1 MGITIII
8 NTRKF
13 MYGWELSPKNAPEIK
28 STQTLMKTDTKA
40 AKCFYENA
48 QKPFKK
54 KNAPQPSKLVNV
66 VVIHHRRTSWT
77 INLLF
82 GRWINIWESQLHF
95 GPMMEKIHRLTVSR
109 SRVCSPFCLLYSH
122 SQIAMHYR
130 SNAQLMLSFRCV
142 RYQLNDKL
150 NNFRQSNNN

>member
-1 MGITIII
+1 
-8 NTRKF
+8 

-66 VVIHHRRTSWT
+66 VVIHHRRTS
-77 INLLF
+77 
-82 GRWINIWESQLHF
+82 
-95 GPMMEKIHRLTVSR
+95 
-109 SRVCSPFCLLYSH
+109 
-122 SQIAMHYR
+122 
-130 SNAQLMLSFRCV
+130 
-142 RYQLNDKL
+142 
-150 NNFRQSNNN
+150 